1 MKKIGIFDSGIG
13 GLTILFALKN
23 KYPNNEYLYVA
34 DQKYNPYG
42 EKTQEQLL
50 MYASRIVTFLIDEKC
65 DEIIIACNT
74 ICATVLNQ
82 LRNKYPKIKFVDV
95 ITPLL
100 AKVNTNEYTNV
111 LVLAT
116 QATQKTAVYQNGI
129 KQQNTVLATSK
140 FVPNIEKMD
149 NKAIQQVIEEYLV
162 DYRNK
167 IDLIVL
173 GCTHYPLIKQAIS
186 AYMNV
191 PIFDAIDVMIE
202 KMDYLNQG
210 LGNGNIMIY
219 TSGDTEKLAYQI
231 KYLFN
236 EDYTIEKFND

>member
-42 EKTQEQLL
+42 EKTQAQLL
-50 MYASRIVTFLIDEKC
+50 MYASRIVAFLINEKC

-82 LRNKYPKIKFVDV
+82 LQNKYPKIKFVDV
-95 ITPLL
+95 ITPLIT
-100 AKVNTNEYTNV
+100 KVNTSKYANV

-116 QATQKTAVYQNGI
+116 QATQKTVVYQKGI
-129 KQQNTVLATSK
+129 KKPNIVLATSK

-149 NKAIQQVIEEYLV
+149 NQAIQLAIEEYLV
-162 DYRNK
+162 NYRNK
-167 IDLIVL
+167 TDLIVL
-173 GCTHYPLIKQAIS
+173 GCTHYPLIKTAIN
-186 AYMNV
+186 AYINV
-191 PIFDAIDVMIE
+191 PIFDAIDAMVE
-202 KMDYLNQG
+202 KMKYLNQE
-210 LGNGNIMIY
+210 LGNGNITIY
-219 TSGDTEKLAYQI
+219 TSGDVEKLAHQI

-236 EDYTIEKFND
+236 EDYTIEKF